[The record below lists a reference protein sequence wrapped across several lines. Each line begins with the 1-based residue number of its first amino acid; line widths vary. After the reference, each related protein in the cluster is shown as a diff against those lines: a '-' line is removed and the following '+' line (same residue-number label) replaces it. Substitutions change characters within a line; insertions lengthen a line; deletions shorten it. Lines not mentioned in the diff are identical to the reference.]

1 MVKIKDK
8 KYCLNRAVSFCNKR
22 HFRTCFYAILN
33 RTTYERIRACKRQ
46 ALMCAIESADR
57 RRVLSD
63 TFAALSLNRVEEQEK
78 IGYVK
83 LQMMLNQMQ
92 RVIDAFRFYN
102 HFKKSLRDRMHIL
115 QDQATYNRMRTTL
128 HGWIHR
134 LNIEN
139 KTKMLQ

>member
-1 MVKIKDK
+1 
-8 KYCLNRAVSFCNKR
+8 
-22 HFRTCFYAILN
+22 
-33 RTTYERIRACKRQ
+33 
-46 ALMCAIESADR
+46 MCAIESADR